1 MSALI
6 GCSVDASGYISCS
19 NSFTS
24 CGFSVRPRSIAA
36 LQLQVLARRR
46 MSLEGV
52 SEVVEL
58 GQDQVRVQTN
68 NIEVKERGTSRFC

>member
-52 SEVVEL
+52 SEVVEV

-68 NIEVKERGTSRFC
+68 NTEVKERGTSRFC

>member
-52 SEVVEL
+52 SEVVEVE
-58 GQDQVRVQTN
+58 QDQVRVQTN
-68 NIEVKERGTSRFC
+68 NTEVKERGASRFC

>member
-68 NIEVKERGTSRFC
+68 NTEVKERGTSRFC